1 VDRSE
6 FINKHINPGKYSWRE
21 IDGKIVI
28 NSSKYISLE
37 CLTIPEG
44 VVFDNT
50 AGISFTF
57 LNEIPEGTLF
67 LSRNSIYF
75 QGGLNKIGKGTIFKN
90 WHGLVFNGG
99 IEKIE
104 EDVIFQNSGD
114 IIIREKIGSL
124 SKGVKFNN
132 GGAVGGKGLDEI
144 SIGGIS
150 NNRILNCMIKQLY
163 GE

>member
-1 VDRSE
+1 
-6 FINKHINPGKYSWRE
+6 
-21 IDGKIVI
+21 
-28 NSSKYISLE
+28 
-37 CLTIPEG
+37 
-44 VVFDNT
+44 
-50 AGISFTF
+50 
-57 LNEIPEGTLF
+57 LF

-90 WHGLVFNGG
+90 WHGLIFNRG